1 MLMFVRTRF
10 ARRGVARGAKRSKV
24 WVSGSGVSLSHAA
37 SSLALF
43 TIVSEADLEN
53 LGKPTIARMRG
64 RALVKADLS
73 VVPPAGISY
82 AFGIA
87 LIEKNAFAIGAT
99 AVPGPLTS
107 PEFGWIDY
115 HTGNIHVEF
124 DASDDLLGGGCWSET
139 IDSKA
144 MRKVVPGHVLAG
156 VFETGAS
163 FDTNAMIVNF
173 MFNSRILLMP
183 S

>member
-1 MLMFVRTRF
+1 MLMFVRSRF
-10 ARRGVARGAKRSKV
+10 AGRRVSRGAKRSKV
-24 WVSGSGVSLSHAA
+24 WVSGSGVSLAHAA
-37 SSLALF
+37 STVAIF
-43 TIVSEADLEN
+43 TIVTEADLEAQ
-53 LGKPTIARMRG
+53 GKPTVARMRG

-87 LIEKNAFAIGAT
+87 LIESNAFGAG
-99 AVPGPLTS
+99 AASVPGPLTS

-115 HTGNIHVEF
+115 HSGNIHNEF
-124 DASDDLLGGGCWSET
+124 DASDDLLGGGCWSEV

-163 FDTNAMIVNF
+163 FDTNAQILNF
-173 MFNSRILLMP
+173 MFNVRVLLMP